1 MSPLKSKIKTKS
13 FNKLTKTQDITN
25 TIERLFANSQDSI
38 IVFNQQ
44 GKIIAINEKAAALFK
59 KSPDKLI
66 DKPIWKLFKLN
77 SFAIK
82 RQFIQ
87 AKRCFL
93 LANEGIAQQFTWLES
108 KEQKPVLAY
117 HILFNKTEIEDTS
130 IIFTKLTDILKS
142 KTIEWILWSLT
153 KISNHQEIN
162 EIIDQILQL
171 TSDVF
176 AADYTSVSFVNN
188 QQIARTISY
197 YKFGKKEE
205 NISFSLINTPCAK
218 VIQKKAI
225 CYFNDVQKQF
235 PNDKLLK
242 RMDINTY
249 LAGPIT
255 NPQDEVIGI
264 MTILCKRKVEF
275 DTLNNTLFGLFL
287 SRINSEIERLINLR
301 KLEFLASIPQQNP
314 NPIIRILLNGDVV
327 FTNEEGK
334 IILNYWIKLFKGLP
348 VELLKEA
355 QRIQKSNQSTRIEM
369 EIEDKIYLF
378 TLVWIDE
385 FKQINIYGTD
395 ITQLKNT
402 QNAMLNLTRRDTLT
416 QIANR
421 QYFEEKLI
429 EKIYEHHLKEKSLA
443 LLLIDLDN
451 FKSVNDTLGH
461 PIGDKLLMAVT
472 NRMTRCLRAND
483 FIARLGGDEFIV
495 LLDQCNTDTA
505 VKVAEKIINV
515 LDKPFQFDEYHMT
528 ITASIGIAIY
538 PETSEI
544 ASDLLKY
551 ADIAMYQSKKTGK
564 NKCTVFSKNLHY
576 KENQRNEI
584 LKKDIELAALKR
596 ELYIDYQPQID
607 LSDNTIVGIEA
618 LLRWSHPTLGLILPT
633 EFIPIAEQTGCIHT
647 ISQWFIE
654 QTLLDYSQFQQLSS
668 NIKLSINVSL
678 SQLNDMRFT
687 KILCDSLLQNNLS
700 KSKIILDISER
711 MIAPHFIQISKKLK
725 QIHHIGINLSLDN
738 FCCPQISLPELL
750 SLPLDYLKVD
760 QRLLIGIE
768 GKIKLRKL
776 LSGIINLTK
785 DLNIKIIQ
793 KGIETAE
800 QHEVIKSLGCQYAQG
815 YFYCKPVAL
824 NDLLPL
830 IKKNIH

>member
-1 MSPLKSKIKTKS
+1 M
-13 FNKLTKTQDITN
+13 N
-25 TIERLFANSQDSI
+25 
-38 IVFNQQ
+38 
-44 GKIIAINEKAAALFK
+44 
-59 KSPDKLI
+59 
-66 DKPIWKLFKLN
+66 
-77 SFAIK
+77 
-82 RQFIQ
+82 
-87 AKRCFL
+87 
-93 LANEGIAQQFTWLES
+93 
-108 KEQKPVLAY
+108 
-117 HILFNKTEIEDTS
+117 
-130 IIFTKLTDILKS
+130 
-142 KTIEWILWSLT
+142 
-153 KISNHQEIN
+153 
-162 EIIDQILQL
+162 
-171 TSDVF
+171 
-176 AADYTSVSFVNN
+176 
-188 QQIARTISY
+188 
-197 YKFGKKEE
+197 
-205 NISFSLINTPCAK
+205 
-218 VIQKKAI
+218 
-225 CYFNDVQKQF
+225 
-235 PNDKLLK
+235 
-242 RMDINTY
+242 INTY

-327 FTNEEGK
+327 FTNDEGK

-451 FKSVNDTLGH
+451 FKIVNDTLGH
-461 PIGDKLLMAVT
+461 PTGDKLLMAVT

-515 LDKPFQFDEYHMT
+515 LGKPFQFDDYHMT

-544 ASDLLKY
+544 A
-551 ADIAMYQSKKTGK
+551 
-564 NKCTVFSKNLHY
+564 
-576 KENQRNEI
+576 
-584 LKKDIELAALKR
+584 
-596 ELYIDYQPQID
+596 
-607 LSDNTIVGIEA
+607 
-618 LLRWSHPTLGLILPT
+618 
-633 EFIPIAEQTGCIHT
+633 
-647 ISQWFIE
+647 
-654 QTLLDYSQFQQLSS
+654 
-668 NIKLSINVSL
+668 
-678 SQLNDMRFT
+678 
-687 KILCDSLLQNNLS
+687 
-700 KSKIILDISER
+700 
-711 MIAPHFIQISKKLK
+711 
-725 QIHHIGINLSLDN
+725 
-738 FCCPQISLPELL
+738 
-750 SLPLDYLKVD
+750 KVD

-830 IKKNIH
+830 IKKTIH

>member
-1 MSPLKSKIKTKS
+1 MRPLKSKIKTES
-13 FNKLTKTQDITN
+13 FKKLTKTQDLTN
-25 TIERLFANSQDSI
+25 TIERLFTNSQDII
-38 IVFNQQ
+38 IVINQS
-44 GKIIAINEKAAALFK
+44 GKIVAINEKAAALFNK
-59 KSPDKLI
+59 NPDKLI
-66 DKPIWKLFKLN
+66 NKPIWKLFKFN
-77 SFAIK
+77 SFNIK
-82 RQFIQ
+82 RQFVQ
-87 AKRCFL
+87 ARRCFL

-108 KEQKPVLAY
+108 NSQKPVLAY
-117 HILFNKTEIEDTS
+117 HIMFNKTEIQDTPL
-130 IIFTKLTDILKS
+130 IFAKLTDILKS

-153 KISNHQEIN
+153 KISNHQEVK

-171 TSDVF
+171 ISEVF
-176 AADYTSVSFVNN
+176 AADYTSVSFINN

-205 NISFSLINTPCAK
+205 NISFSLIDTPCAE

-225 CYFNDVQKQF
+225 CYFNDVQKKF

-242 RMDINTY
+242 KMKIHTY

-255 NPQDEVIGI
+255 NPQDDVIGI
-264 MTILCKRKVEF
+264 MTILTKRKVEF

-287 SRINSEIERLINLR
+287 SRINSEIEKLINLR

-314 NPIIRILLNGDVV
+314 NPIIRILLNGDVI
-327 FTNEEGK
+327 FTNDQGK

-348 VELLKEA
+348 VELLKEG
-355 QRIQKSNQSTRIEM
+355 QRAQKSNQSISIEM
-369 EIEDKIYLF
+369 EVEGKIYLF

-395 ITQLKNT
+395 ITQLKNA
-402 QNAMLNLTRRDTLT
+402 QNDMFNLARRDTLT
-416 QIANR
+416 QIPNR

-429 EKIYEHHLKEKSLA
+429 EKIYEHHLKEKNLA

-451 FKSVNDTLGH
+451 FKIINDTLGH
-461 PIGDKLLMAVT
+461 PVGDKLLMAVT
-472 NRMTRCLRAND
+472 TRMSQCLRAND

-495 LLDQCNTDTA
+495 LLDESNTDTA
-505 VKVAEKIINV
+505 VKVAEKIIN
-515 LDKPFQFDEYHMT
+515 LLAKPFQFDEHHMT
-528 ITASIGIAIY
+528 ITASVGIAVY
-538 PETSEI
+538 PETGEI
-544 ASDLLKY
+544 ASDLLKH

-564 NKCTVFSKNLHY
+564 NKFTVFSKNSHY
-576 KENQRNEI
+576 KQNQRNQIIRRE
-584 LKKDIELAALKR
+584 IELAALKK

-607 LSDNTIVGIEA
+607 LSNNRVIGIEA
-618 LLRWSHPTLGLILPT
+618 LLRWSHPTLGLILPN

-678 SQLNDMRFT
+678 SQLNDSRFT
-687 KILCDSLLQNNLS
+687 KVLCDCLLQNNLS

-725 QIHHIGINLSLDN
+725 QIHHIGINISLDN

-760 QRLLIGIE
+760 QRLLTGIE
-768 GKIKLRKL
+768 EKLKLRKL

-793 KGIETAE
+793 KGIETVE

-824 NDLLPL
+824 NELLTL
-830 IKKNIH
+830 IKKTIH

>member
-1 MSPLKSKIKTKS
+1 M
-13 FNKLTKTQDITN
+13 
-25 TIERLFANSQDSI
+25 
-38 IVFNQQ
+38 
-44 GKIIAINEKAAALFK
+44 
-59 KSPDKLI
+59 
-66 DKPIWKLFKLN
+66 
-77 SFAIK
+77 
-82 RQFIQ
+82 
-87 AKRCFL
+87 
-93 LANEGIAQQFTWLES
+93 
-108 KEQKPVLAY
+108 
-117 HILFNKTEIEDTS
+117 
-130 IIFTKLTDILKS
+130 
-142 KTIEWILWSLT
+142 
-153 KISNHQEIN
+153 
-162 EIIDQILQL
+162 
-171 TSDVF
+171 
-176 AADYTSVSFVNN
+176 
-188 QQIARTISY
+188 
-197 YKFGKKEE
+197 
-205 NISFSLINTPCAK
+205 
-218 VIQKKAI
+218 
-225 CYFNDVQKQF
+225 
-235 PNDKLLK
+235 
-242 RMDINTY
+242 
-249 LAGPIT
+249 
-255 NPQDEVIGI
+255 
-264 MTILCKRKVEF
+264 
-275 DTLNNTLFGLFL
+275 
-287 SRINSEIERLINLR
+287 
-301 KLEFLASIPQQNP
+301 
-314 NPIIRILLNGDVV
+314 
-327 FTNEEGK
+327 
-334 IILNYWIKLFKGLP
+334 
-348 VELLKEA
+348 
-355 QRIQKSNQSTRIEM
+355 
-369 EIEDKIYLF
+369 
-378 TLVWIDE
+378 
-385 FKQINIYGTD
+385 
-395 ITQLKNT
+395 
-402 QNAMLNLTRRDTLT
+402 
-416 QIANR
+416 ANR

-451 FKSVNDTLGH
+451 FKIVNDTLGH
-461 PIGDKLLMAVT
+461 PTGDKLLMAVT

-515 LDKPFQFDEYHMT
+515 LGKPFQFDEYHMT

-678 SQLNDMRFT
+678 SQLNDTRFT

-725 QIHHIGINLSLDN
+725 QIHHIGINISLDN

-830 IKKNIH
+830 IKKTIH